1 MCRIGES
8 FGDAR
13 TGGAKISTFS
23 DGQGG
28 SAQIEREGSSAS
40 LPHSPDRT
48 NLTDDRIP
56 TAGRSRAPHTV
67 SSLPA
72 PDADLAPWHVRRSV
86 GRALRLAIVGFGK
99 MGRLHLNAWRRL
111 EEVSIAALVDID
123 PAKAD
128 SALPFHTTCDRLIGE
143 IDAAIIA
150 TPTAWHY
157 DCALPLL
164 EAGIHCLVE
173 KPVATELAQVRELT
187 ETAAGSRALLAI
199 GHSERFNEG
208 IRGAQAAL
216 SKDATRIH
224 VLRMLPA
231 RGGVE
236 RNIDVVQDLMVHDL
250 DWIICTL
257 GKMPDRIR
265 ALDASRING
274 RLEAITCELGFADGP
289 TALLQAS
296 RVAETR
302 QRMVILDSG
311 AERQSFD
318 LDVTRRADPDP
329 LTCQAHEFVAA
340 IRGEPTRIAS
350 AEEAFRVMSVV
361 EQIRQDAA

>member
-1 MCRIGES
+1 MAPW
-8 FGDAR
+8 D
-13 TGGAKISTFS
+13 
-23 DGQGG
+23 
-28 SAQIEREGSSAS
+28 IERVAA
-40 LPHSPDRT
+40 T
-48 NLTDDRIP
+48 
-56 TAGRSRAPHTV
+56 
-67 SSLPA
+67 
-72 PDADLAPWHVRRSV
+72 
-86 GRALRLAIVGFGK
+86 RALRLAIVGFGK

-123 PAKAD
+123 PAKGD
-128 SALPFHTTCDRLIGE
+128 GVRDMLPFHTNCDHLIGE

-173 KPVATELAQVRELT
+173 KPVATQLDQVRELT
-187 ETAAGSRALLAI
+187 ATAVGGHALLAI

-208 IRGAQAAL
+208 IQGAQAAL
-216 SKDATRIH
+216 SKDATRVH

-231 RGGVE
+231 RVGME
-236 RNIDVVQDLMVHDL
+236 NNIDVVQDLMVHDL

-265 ALDASRING
+265 ALDAERVNG

-289 TALLQAS
+289 TARLEAS
-296 RVAETR
+296 RVAQTR
-302 QRMVILDSG
+302 QRLVILDNG
-311 AERQSFD
+311 DQRRSFD

-329 LTCQAHEFVAA
+329 LTSQARAFVAA
-340 IRGEPTRIAS
+340 IRGEPTRIAR
-350 AEEAFRVMSVV
+350 AEEALRVMSVV
-361 EQIRQDAA
+361 ERIREDAA

>member
-1 MCRIGES
+1 MDFIE
-8 FGDAR
+8 APL
-13 TGGAKISTFS
+13 GAGTPISVP
-23 DGQGG
+23 Q
-28 SAQIEREGSSAS
+28 
-40 LPHSPDRT
+40 
-48 NLTDDRIP
+48 
-56 TAGRSRAPHTV
+56 AGRTAKPHQSPPQPTI
-67 SSLPA
+67 
-72 PDADLAPWHVRRSV
+72 APWDVTRRSNK
-86 GRALRLAIVGFGK
+86 ALRLAIVGFGK

-111 EEVSIAALVDID
+111 EHVSIAALIDID

-128 SALPFHTTCDRLIGE
+128 GANGTPFRTNCDGLIGE

-173 KPVATELAQVRELT
+173 KPVATELQQVRELT
-187 ETAAGSRALLAI
+187 ATAAGARALLAI
-199 GHSERFNEG
+199 GHSERFNNG
-208 IRGAQAAL
+208 IQDAQAAL

-236 RNIDVVQDLMVHDL
+236 MNIDVVQDLMVHDL

-265 ALDASRING
+265 ALDASRIDG

-289 TALLQAS
+289 TALLEAS
-296 RVAETR
+296 RVAQTR

-318 LDVTRRADPDP
+318 LDMMRRADPDP
-329 LTCQAHEFVAA
+329 LTKQARAFLAA
-340 IRGEPTRIAS
+340 IRGEPTRIAR
-350 AEEAFRVMSVV
+350 AEEALRVMSVV

>member
-1 MCRIGES
+1 M
-8 FGDAR
+8 
-13 TGGAKISTFS
+13 
-23 DGQGG
+23 
-28 SAQIEREGSSAS
+28 
-40 LPHSPDRT
+40 
-48 NLTDDRIP
+48 
-56 TAGRSRAPHTV
+56 
-67 SSLPA
+67 
-72 PDADLAPWHVRRSV
+72 APWDIGHSAAK
-86 GRALRLAIVGFGK
+86 ALRLAIVGFGK

-123 PAKAD
+123 PAKGD
-128 SALPFHTTCDRLIGE
+128 GVRDVLPFHTNCDHLIGE

-173 KPVATELAQVRELT
+173 KPVATELDQVRELT
-187 ETAAGSRALLAI
+187 QTAAGGRALLAI

-208 IRGAQAAL
+208 IQGAQAAL
-216 SKDATRIH
+216 SMDATRVH
-224 VLRMLPA
+224 VMRMLPP

-236 RNIDVVQDLMVHDL
+236 NTIDVVQDLMVHDL

-265 ALDASRING
+265 ALDAERVDG

-289 TALLQAS
+289 TALLEAS
-296 RVAETR
+296 RVAQMR

-311 AERQSFD
+311 AQRRSFD
-318 LDVTRRADPDP
+318 LDVTRLADPDP
-329 LTCQAHEFVAA
+329 LTRQARAFVAA
-340 IRGEPTRIAS
+340 IRGEPTRIAR
-350 AEEAFRVMSVV
+350 AEEALRVMSVV